1 VAGRALGREKGFT
14 FDMGPSWY
22 LMPDVFKT
30 FFNLFGKEPEE
41 FYPLK
46 RLDPAY
52 RIYFEKNSYADIASS
67 LEKNL
72 ALFESMEPGA
82 AEQLKKYL
90 KQSEYQYNV
99 SINEFLYKDYT
110 SLLQFFNRRMLVEGS
125 KLHVFESLDKY
136 TKRYFKSDQLRK
148 ILEYSMVFLG
158 GAPKNTPAI
167 YSLMSH
173 IDFNLGVWYPEG
185 GIGSVVNAFE
195 ALAKSYGAQLRYNSP
210 VKQIGVVD
218 GVAKQVILENGEIIE
233 ADVVVA
239 NADYHHVETRLLE
252 QKYQTYPEKYWGKR
266 TIAPSALLIYLGYDR
281 KIAGLEHH
289 TLFFDNDWTK
299 HFDAIFDDPSWP
311 ENPSY
316 YVACPSKTDPTI
328 MPAGGEVVTI
338 LVPLASGLE
347 DTDEIRD
354 AYVEKVLVHLE
365 KLLEQDLHNHI
376 VKRVFSHRD
385 FSGLFNAY
393 QGTAL
398 GLSHTLMQTAV
409 FRPRHQSKKVSNLF
423 FTGQYTH
430 PGIGMPMTLISS
442 QLVAASIK
450 EIYG

>member
-1 VAGRALGREKGFT
+1 MSKKKIIIIGAGFGGLSAAALLARDGHDVLLVEKTEQPGGRASVYREKGFT

-328 MPAGGEVVTI
+328 MPA
-338 LVPLASGLE
+338 
-347 DTDEIRD
+347 
-354 AYVEKVLVHLE
+354 
-365 KLLEQDLHNHI
+365 
-376 VKRVFSHRD
+376 
-385 FSGLFNAY
+385 
-393 QGTAL
+393 
-398 GLSHTLMQTAV
+398 
-409 FRPRHQSKKVSNLF
+409 
-423 FTGQYTH
+423 
-430 PGIGMPMTLISS
+430 
-442 QLVAASIK
+442 
-450 EIYG
+450 